1 MMYNIG
7 TVKKGDKTMTQLEL
21 ATNLRDWI
29 NEKGLGGTSL
39 MGFLCAYAT
48 SMEEFFTLQ
57 HELAPI
63 FELEEEEE

>member
-1 MMYNIG
+1 
-7 TVKKGDKTMTQLEL
+7 MTQLEL
-21 ATNLRDWI
+21 ATNLRGWI
-29 NEKGLGGTSL
+29 NEKGFGGVSL

-48 SMEEFFTLQ
+48 SMEEFFYLQ